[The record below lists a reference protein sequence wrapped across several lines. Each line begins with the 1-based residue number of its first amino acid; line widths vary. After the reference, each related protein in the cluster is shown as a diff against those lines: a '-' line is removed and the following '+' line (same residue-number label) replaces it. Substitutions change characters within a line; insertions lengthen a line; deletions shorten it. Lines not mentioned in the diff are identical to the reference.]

1 MKMNLT
7 QKIIY
12 DHLDDEQKKIF
23 LEKNGKVEEIDI
35 KIDQTLT
42 HDITAVMAY
51 NAFEALELHRVR
63 TEKSISYIDHNVLC
77 TDHRTSD
84 DHLFLKTIAQKYGI
98 YYSTPGNG
106 ICHSVHIARF
116 AIPGK
121 TLLGA
126 DSHTAS
132 SGAVGM
138 FAFGGGG
145 VEVARAMAGL
155 RIKLNMPKIVK
166 INLIGKLNGGVN
178 AKDIALELLK
188 KYSVKGGVGK
198 VFEYTGEGLKYLEIP
213 QRMTISNMGAEM
225 GATTSIFPTDEITKE
240 FFKAQNRL
248 GNFAKFVADEGATYD
263 DEITIDISKIIPL
276 VACPSQ
282 PDNIADANDKKFKDL
297 KVSSVFIGSC
307 TNASYG
313 DIKKAAEILKG
324 KKVSEDVELTIG
336 VSTRAIFLQLLE
348 EGTIAELV
356 KSGARITEIACGA
369 CDGIGGAPV
378 SKGITVRTSNR
389 NFKGRSGTV
398 DAQIYLVS
406 PEVAAATAI
415 TGRLTVPSDI
425 MTDIEKLNNILE
437 PVEYIVDDSEIIK
450 PLDLEEAK
458 KIQIIRGDNIK
469 PLPLN
474 TKIPNKLNVKVSL
487 KTKDNISTDDITP
500 NDANF
505 SAMRS
510 NIPEISKYA
519 FSRIY
524 PDFVARAKEYGKSVI
539 IGGENY
545 GQGSSRE
552 HAAIAPMYLGVKA
565 VIVKSIARIHKKNLI
580 NHGVVPMSF
589 KNSED
594 YDKIEISDE
603 LSWNN
608 MDEALEKG
616 IITIKDDSKNFTFEA
631 LIELSEEEKEIIMAG
646 GLLPFVKKIF
656 KEA

>member
-1 MKMNLT
+1 
-7 QKIIY
+7 
-12 DHLDDEQKKIF
+12 
-23 LEKNGKVEEIDI
+23 
-35 KIDQTLT
+35 
-42 HDITAVMAY
+42 
-51 NAFEALELHRVR
+51 
-63 TEKSISYIDHNVLC
+63 
-77 TDHRTSD
+77 
-84 DHLFLKTIAQKYGI
+84 
-98 YYSTPGNG
+98 
-106 ICHSVHIARF
+106 
-116 AIPGK
+116 
-121 TLLGA
+121 
-126 DSHTAS
+126 
-132 SGAVGM
+132 M

-155 RIKLNMPKIVK
+155 RIKLNMPKIIKV
-166 INLIGKLNGGVN
+166 NLIGKLNGGVN
-178 AKDIALELLK
+178 TKDIALELLK

-198 VFEYTGEGLKYLEIP
+198 VFEYAGEGLKHLEIP
-213 QRMTISNMGAEM
+213 QRMTITNMGAEM

-248 GNFAKFVADEGATYD
+248 EDFTEFVADEGAIYD
-263 DEITIDISKIIPL
+263 DEITIDMSKIIPL

-282 PDNIADANDKKFKDL
+282 PDNIADVNDEKFKDL

-336 VSTRAIFLQLLE
+336 ISTRAIFLQLLE

-415 TGRLTVPSDI
+415 TGKLTVANDVMSDV
-425 MTDIEKLNNILE
+425 EKLNNILE
-437 PVEYIVDDSEIIK
+437 PIEYVVDDSEIIK

-474 TKIPNKLNVKVSL
+474 TKIPNKLTIKVSL

-524 PDFVARAKEYGKSVI
+524 PDFVTRAKEYGKSVI

-565 VIVKSIARIHKKNLI
+565 VIVKSMARIHKKNLI
-580 NHGVVPMSF
+580 NHGVVPMTF
-589 KNSED
+589 KNPDD

-616 IITIKDDSKNFTFEA
+616 IINIKNITKNFTFEA
-631 LIELSEEEKEIIMAG
+631 LIELSEEEKEIIKAG
-646 GLLPFVKKIF
+646 GLLPFIKETF

>member
-1 MKMNLT
+1 
-7 QKIIY
+7 
-12 DHLDDEQKKIF
+12 
-23 LEKNGKVEEIDI
+23 
-35 KIDQTLT
+35 
-42 HDITAVMAY
+42 
-51 NAFEALELHRVR
+51 
-63 TEKSISYIDHNVLC
+63 
-77 TDHRTSD
+77 
-84 DHLFLKTIAQKYGI
+84 
-98 YYSTPGNG
+98 
-106 ICHSVHIARF
+106 
-116 AIPGK
+116 
-121 TLLGA
+121 
-126 DSHTAS
+126 
-132 SGAVGM
+132 M

-225 GATTSIFPTDEITKE
+225 GATTSIFPTDKITKE

-398 DAQIYLVS
+398 DAEIYLVS

-616 IITIKDDSKNFTFEA
+616 IITIKDDTKNFTFEA

-646 GLLPFVKKIF
+646 GLLPFIKKIF